1 MSLRQR
7 VHQSAVVDLLD
18 ESDVEVLQG
27 ETIYRIPKSE
37 IYSIKQIRQQF
48 NEASIEEMA
57 NSLEIEGQIQP
68 IIVSERD
75 GRGYCIEK
83 GERRWRGAL
92 SNNNITHLDC
102 IIRARGT
109 IWGQLAENIIRE
121 DLTPFEVGMAIIEGK
136 QQHQLDNQGV
146 AKRLGMSVAKVS
158 AFVNATLAP
167 MVVKQAYHD
176 GLIGDVDSV
185 NCLRIAHE
193 LDPNATEQLLASSHG
208 VSRKQAQSLTRDL
221 KRVTQGTAKARK
233 NNTSALRQSQ
243 PGTKSIR
250 VKTERGF
257 GVIDMNGKAKQ
268 GEVIVL
274 LDEAGQ
280 AFCVRAAEV
289 QLIGYHST

>member
-1 MSLRQR
+1 MSLRQS
-7 VHQSAVVDLLD
+7 VPLSAVADLLD

-37 IYSIKQIRQQF
+37 IYSIEQIRKQF
-48 NEASIEEMA
+48 DEASIEEMA

-92 SNNNITHLDC
+92 SNDNITHLDC

-146 AKRLGMSVAKVS
+146 AKRLGMSVPKVS

-167 MVVKQAYHD
+167 TVVKQAYQD
-176 GLIGDVDSV
+176 GLIGDVDSI

-193 LDPNATEQLLASSHG
+193 LDPKATEQLLASSHG
-208 VSRKQAQSLTRDL
+208 VSRKQAQALTRDL
-221 KRVTQGTAKARK
+221 KRATQGTAQVRK
-233 NNTSALRQSQ
+233 NPSPAQRPS
-243 PGTKSIR
+243 PSVAKSIR

-257 GVIDMNGKAKQ
+257 GVIDMNGIAEQ

-274 LDEAGQ
+274 LDELGQ

-289 QLIGYHST
+289 QLIGYHIP